1 MSKFGL
7 IPGMHV
13 SYVVYQNADDCP
25 GKVAVR
31 RWVRWRGMMYPDPAL
46 LCIVDTI
53 PEARRRIRAAV
64 GGVLTRHPRSP
75 TDARAVKESWS

>member
-31 RWVRWRGMMYPDPAL
+31 WRGRMDPDPAL